1 MFLSDGECLSCK
13 ILSSVF
19 LCIKVDLDMK
29 KEKLS
34 AELVCLF
41 GSSMEKDVGEIQ
53 ADLESFFAVGAARID
68 LIAILLELDNQIGGD
83 MYDIKVVEDTKKAI
97 IDASRSLGT

>member
-1 MFLSDGECLSCK
+1 
-13 ILSSVF
+13 
-19 LCIKVDLDMK
+19 MK

-41 GSSMEKDVGEIQ
+41 ENSREIDVAEFQ
-53 ADLESFFAVGAARID
+53 AELESFFAVGAARID

-97 IDASRSLGT
+97 VDAGRSPGTGGYILT